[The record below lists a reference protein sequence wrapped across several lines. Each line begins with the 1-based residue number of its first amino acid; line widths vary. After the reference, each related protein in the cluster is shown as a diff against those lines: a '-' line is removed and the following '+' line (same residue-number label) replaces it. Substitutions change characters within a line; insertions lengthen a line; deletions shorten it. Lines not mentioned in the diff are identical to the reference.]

1 VKESLGIL
9 TVMIFGG
16 WLLIKAFVF
25 LPLDSLNLLGL
36 PTWLSLTVF
45 LLLFFWFFG
54 E

>member
-1 VKESLGIL
+1 ML

-25 LPLDSLNLLGL
+25 LPLDSLNFLDL
-36 PTWLSLTVF
+36 PTWLSLSV
-45 LLLFFWFFG
+45 LLLVFFWLFG